1 MSLVTLKSADG
12 KKTQLLCDDEN
23 LLWFRFSNET
33 REALLSWNRHDDEA
47 ERFCVVDGNS
57 GSNNP
62 VREAPTPLKLVFFL
76 V

>member
-1 MSLVTLKSADG
+1 MSLVTLKSTDE
-12 KKTQLLCDDEN
+12 KKIQLLRDDEN
-23 LLWFRFSNET
+23 LLWFCFSNET

-57 GSNNP
+57 RSNNP
-62 VREAPTPLKLVFFL
+62 VRETPTPLKLVYFL